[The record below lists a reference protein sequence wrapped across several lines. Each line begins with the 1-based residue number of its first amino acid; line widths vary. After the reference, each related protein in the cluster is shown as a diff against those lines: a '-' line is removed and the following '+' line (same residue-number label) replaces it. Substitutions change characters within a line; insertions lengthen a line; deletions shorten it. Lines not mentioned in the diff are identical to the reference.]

1 MQGARRRGG
10 VNQVTAIEEI
20 LTSAK
25 VIAIVGLSERKDRP
39 SYGVAEYLQAV
50 GYRVIPIN
58 PVLRQPVLGEQPYAD
73 LESFPGHIDLVD
85 IFRRSDLVGE
95 VVDSAISVG
104 ADAIWMQL
112 GIVNE
117 QAATTAEQAGLKVV
131 MDRCTAVEHRKLVMS
146 R

>member
-1 MQGARRRGG
+1 
-10 VNQVTAIEEI
+10 VTAIEEI
-20 LTSAK
+20 LTTAK

-39 SYGVAEYLQAV
+39 AYGVAEYLQTV

-58 PVLRQPVLGEQPYAD
+58 PALEQPVLGEQPYPN

-85 IFRRSDLVGE
+85 IFRRSDLVDE
-95 VVDSAISVG
+95 VVGSAIRAG

-117 QAATTAEQAGLKVV
+117 QAATAAEQAGLKVV
-131 MDRCTAVEHRKLVMS
+131 MDRCTAVEHRKMAIS